1 MQLVLSARA
10 YLLMTA
16 FILESEG
23 SCPDSAGPS
32 RPRNK
37 STEFFNLSISR
48 SYCNGNKLVN

>member
-48 SYCNGNKLVN
+48 SYWNRNKLVN